1 MKLHDL
7 HPTPGSRKPSR
18 RVGRG
23 HGSGRGK
30 TAGRGTKGQKSRA
43 GGNLP
48 AWFEGGQTPL
58 HIRTPKLHGFRNRG
72 RVEYAPIN
80 LGRLGEVERGTLV
93 TPDVLAHDGLIDDT
107 KRPVKILG
115 VGDAPAG
122 ITVHAHAFSRSA
134 LDKLGAAGSTVQLLS
149 WPDNAPID
157 ERPPRPEGKRLER
170 RRAGI
175 ARAERVAAGGDAAP
189 IATRRQAGQARG
201 GRCRR
206 RGAGSSEDRG
216 GRARRRGERKRA
228 HGLIDTVVTAFR
240 APDIRAKLLFTLGI
254 LAIFRALTNVPIPN
268 VNTEALS
275 NLFTDNPLLGI
286 LNIFSGGGLAAA
298 SIIGLG
304 VNPYINASIIMQLM
318 RGVIPALDE
327 LSREGEYGRNRIN
340 QYTRMLTVPLAM
352 AQAYGIS
359 ILLSANGVIPPTSL
373 FSIETI
379 SLLLSFT
386 AGTILLMWLGE
397 LISER
402 GLGNGI
408 SLIIFAGI
416 VGSIPQQIGPIIS
429 GPDALARLVPFIV
442 LAVVV
447 IAAVVF
453 INEGQRRIP
462 VQYASRVRGR
472 RMIQS
477 QTQYLPLKVTMA
489 GVIPIIFAVS
499 ILLFPAQIAAY
510 FTASDIEWVRNVA
523 TWIST
528 NLNGQ
533 NNRPLYGTLYFL
545 LVVFFTYFY
554 TAFQFR
560 PDQTADYLRKNGG
573 FIPGIR
579 PGKPTEQ
586 FLGRVTNRITL
597 GGALFLGTIAVLPF
611 IVSAIVPGTQNLQLG
626 GTSILI
632 IVSVVVETMKQLE
645 AQMMMRHYE
654 GFIR

>member
-1 MKLHDL
+1 MI
-7 HPTPGSRKPSR
+7 
-18 RVGRG
+18 
-23 HGSGRGK
+23 
-30 TAGRGTKGQKSRA
+30 
-43 GGNLP
+43 
-48 AWFEGGQTPL
+48 E
-58 HIRTPKLHGFRNRG
+58 
-72 RVEYAPIN
+72 
-80 LGRLGEVERGTLV
+80 
-93 TPDVLAHDGLIDDT
+93 
-107 KRPVKILG
+107 
-115 VGDAPAG
+115 
-122 ITVHAHAFSRSA
+122 
-134 LDKLGAAGSTVQLLS
+134 
-149 WPDNAPID
+149 
-157 ERPPRPEGKRLER
+157 
-170 RRAGI
+170 
-175 ARAERVAAGGDAAP
+175 
-189 IATRRQAGQARG
+189 
-201 GRCRR
+201 
-206 RGAGSSEDRG
+206 
-216 GRARRRGERKRA
+216 
-228 HGLIDTVVTAFR
+228 TVVTAFR
-240 APDIRAKLLFTLGI
+240 APDIRSKLLFTLGI
-254 LAIFRALTNVPIPN
+254 LLVFRALTNVPIPN
-268 VNTEALS
+268 VNTEALA

-340 QYTRMLTVPLAM
+340 QYTRMLTVPLAI

-359 ILLSANGVIPPTSL
+359 VLLSANGVIPATDL
-373 FSIETI
+373 FSIETV

-402 GLGNGI
+402 GIGNGI

-416 VGSIPQQIGPIIS
+416 VGSIPQQVGGIVS
-429 GPDALARLVPFIV
+429 GPDSLARLVPFIV
-442 LAVVV
+442 VAIVV
-447 IAAVVF
+447 IAAIVF

-462 VQYASRVRGR
+462 IQAASRVRGR
-472 RMIQS
+472 RMYQS
-477 QTQYLPLKVTMA
+477 QTTYLPLKVTMA

-510 FTASDIEWVRNVA
+510 FTASDIEWVANVA

-533 NNRPLYGTLYFL
+533 NNIGLYGALYFS

-560 PDQTADYLRKNGG
+560 PDQTADYLRKNGQ

-579 PGKPTEQ
+579 PGKPTED
-586 FLGRVTNRITL
+586 FLSRVTNRITL
-597 GGALFLGTIAVLPF
+597 GGALFLGFIAVLPY
-611 IVSAIVPGTQNLQLG
+611 IVSAIIPGTQNLQLG